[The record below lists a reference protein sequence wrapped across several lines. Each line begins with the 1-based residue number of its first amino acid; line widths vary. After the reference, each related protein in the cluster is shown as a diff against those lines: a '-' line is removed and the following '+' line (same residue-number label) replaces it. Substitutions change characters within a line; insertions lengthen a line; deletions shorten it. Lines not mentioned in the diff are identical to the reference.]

1 MMANLNFGKDIVSIM
16 LPNREIL
23 LRHEELH
30 EVSKA
35 YMRFYIKES
44 VGAYLKR
51 NAREDLAES
60 MEAIVDNMHK
70 NVKYLLND
78 NEAIAEA
85 ILDATGETV

>member
-1 MMANLNFGKDIVSIM
+1 MVNLNFGKDIVSIT

-23 LRHEELH
+23 MRYEELH

-44 VGAYLKR
+44 VEAYLKGEE
-51 NAREDLAES
+51 REDLAES
-60 MEAIVDNMHK
+60 MDAIVDNIQK
-70 NVKYLLND
+70 DVKFLLND

-85 ILDATGETV
+85 ILDATGEMV